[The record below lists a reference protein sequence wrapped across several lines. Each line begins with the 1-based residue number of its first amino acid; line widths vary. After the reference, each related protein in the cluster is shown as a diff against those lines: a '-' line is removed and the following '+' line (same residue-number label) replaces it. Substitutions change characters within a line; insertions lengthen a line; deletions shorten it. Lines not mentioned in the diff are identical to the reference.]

1 VVKNTGTGSE
11 AKRARVPQ
19 AERRRITRGKLLDAT
34 IDSLIEIGYSRTT
47 TVEVG
52 ERAGLSRGAQ
62 LHHFPSKADL
72 LVAAIEHLAD
82 ERSKE
87 FEVELA
93 QRLEQGD
100 DPVDTMVDMLWSM
113 FSDPIYWATIELMV
127 AARTDPE
134 LLEKLE
140 TFERSLGSRIYG
152 AFKELTGQQG
162 REAKGSLE
170 MTLYFMRGLAMER
183 IFREN
188 EAHYTN
194 LLKRWKE
201 QIRALIGA

>member
-1 VVKNTGTGSE
+1 VKKAGTE
-11 AKRARVPQ
+11 VATKRERVPQ

-34 IDSLIEIGYSRTT
+34 IESLIDIGYPRTT

-87 FEVELA
+87 FEAALEA
-93 QRLEQGD
+93 RLEEGD
-100 DPVDTMVDMLWSM
+100 EPIDTMVDMLWAM
-113 FSDPIYWATIELMV
+113 FSDPLYWAVIELMV

-140 TFERSLGSRIYG
+140 PFERSLGARIYG
-152 AFKELTGQQG
+152 AFTKLTGRG
-162 REAKGSLE
+162 DREAKAAVE

-183 IFREN
+183 IFRKKD
-188 EAHYTN
+188 AHYDQ
-194 LLKRWKE
+194 LVERWKT
-201 QIRALIGA
+201 QLRAVLG

>member
-1 VVKNTGTGSE
+1 MKKTGTGASV
-11 AKRARVPQ
+11 KRERVPQ

-52 ERAGLSRGAQ
+52 ERTGLSRGTQ
-62 LHHFPSKADL
+62 LHYFPSKADL

-87 FEVELA
+87 FDVALQA
-93 QRLEQGD
+93 RLEQGD
-100 DPVDTMVDMLWSM
+100 DPVDAMVDMLWTM
-113 FSDPIYWATIELMV
+113 FSDPIYWAVIELMV

-134 LLEKLE
+134 LLERLQA
-140 TFERSLGSRIYG
+140 FERSLGSRIYS
-152 AFKELTGQQG
+152 AFKELTGRQG

-188 EAHYTN
+188 DAHYAN
-194 LLKRWKE
+194 LIERWKKSL
-201 QIRALIGA
+201 RTMLS

>member
-1 VVKNTGTGSE
+1 MKKATNSVG

-34 IDSLIEIGYSRTT
+34 VESLIEVGYPRTT

-62 LHHFPSKADL
+62 LHHFPSRADL
-72 LVAAIEHLAD
+72 LVGAIEHLAD

-87 FEVELA
+87 FEAELNA
-93 QRLEQGD
+93 RLEKGD
-100 DPVDTMVDMLWSM
+100 DRIDAMVDMLWAT
-113 FSDPIYWATIELMV
+113 FSGPLYWAVVELMV

-134 LLEKLE
+134 LLERFE
-140 TFERSLGSRIYG
+140 TFERSLGGRIYK
-152 AFKELTGQQG
+152 AFKELTGRG
-162 REAKGSLE
+162 DREAKTAVE

-188 EAHYTN
+188 DAHYDD
-194 LLKRWKE
+194 LVERWKKSL
-201 QIRALIGA
+201 RATLS

>member
-1 VVKNTGTGSE
+1 MAKTGTS
-11 AKRARVPQ
+11 AATKRERVPQ

-34 IDSLIEIGYSRTT
+34 IESLIDLGYSRTT

-52 ERAGLSRGAQ
+52 ERTGLSRGTQ
-62 LHHFPSKADL
+62 LYHFPSKADL

-87 FEVELA
+87 FELELEA
-93 QRLEQGD
+93 RLQEGED
-100 DPVDTMVDMLWSM
+100 SVDAMVDMLWVM

-134 LLEKLE
+134 LLGKLE
-140 TFERSLGSRIYG
+140 AFERSLGSRIYT
-152 AFKELTGQQG
+152 AFQKLTGRQG
-162 REAKGSLE
+162 PEAKAALE

-183 IFREN
+183 IFRQN
-188 EAHYTN
+188 ETHYTQ
-194 LLKRWKE
+194 LLNRWKRRLRE
-201 QIRALIGA
+201 MLDV

>member
-1 VVKNTGTGSE
+1 MKKAANSVG

-34 IDSLIEIGYSRTT
+34 VESLIEVGYPRTT

-62 LHHFPSKADL
+62 LHHFPSRADL
-72 LVAAIEHLAD
+72 LVGAIEHLAD

-87 FEVELA
+87 FEAELNA
-93 QRLEQGD
+93 RLEKGD
-100 DPVDTMVDMLWSM
+100 DPIDAMVDMLWAT
-113 FSDPIYWATIELMV
+113 FSGPLYWAVVELMV

-134 LLEKLE
+134 LLERFE
-140 TFERSLGSRIYG
+140 TFERSLGGRIYK
-152 AFKELTGQQG
+152 AFKELTDRGD
-162 REAKGSLE
+162 REAKTAVE

-188 EAHYTN
+188 DAHYDD
-194 LLKRWKE
+194 LVERWKKSL
-201 QIRALIGA
+201 RATLS

>member
-1 VVKNTGTGSE
+1 VKKTGTG
-11 AKRARVPQ
+11 APVKRERVPQ
-19 AERRRITRGKLLDAT
+19 AERRRVTRGKLLDAT

-52 ERAGLSRGAQ
+52 ERTGLSRGTQ

-87 FEVELA
+87 FEVALQA
-93 QRLEQGD
+93 RLDEGD
-100 DPVDTMVDMLWSM
+100 DPVDAMVDMLWTM
-113 FSDPIYWATIELMV
+113 FSDPIYWAVIELMV

-140 TFERSLGSRIYG
+140 GFERSLGGRIYA
-152 AFKELTGQQG
+152 AFKELTGRQG
-162 REAKGSLE
+162 RETKGSLE

-183 IFREN
+183 IFRQN
-188 EAHYTN
+188 EAHYAH
-194 LLKRWKE
+194 LLKRWKT
-201 QIRALIGA
+201 QLRMLLAT

>member
-1 VVKNTGTGSE
+1 MKKTGTG
-11 AKRARVPQ
+11 AAVKRERVPQ

-34 IDSLIEIGYSRTT
+34 VESLIDLGHARTT

-52 ERAGLSRGAQ
+52 ERTGLSRGTQ

-82 ERSKE
+82 ERSKD
-87 FEVELA
+87 FEAEIEA
-93 QRLEQGD
+93 RFEQGD
-100 DPVDTMVDMLWSM
+100 DPVDAMVDVLWVM

-140 TFERSLGSRIYG
+140 GFERSLGSRIYA
-152 AFKELTGQQG
+152 AFKRRTGQQG
-162 REAKGSLE
+162 RDAKASLE

-183 IFREN
+183 IFRQN
-188 EAHYTN
+188 EAHYTH
-194 LLKRWKE
+194 LLNRWKV
-201 QIRALIGA
+201 QLRSLLDS

>member
-1 VVKNTGTGSE
+1 M
-11 AKRARVPQ
+11 KRERVPQ

-34 IDSLIEIGYSRTT
+34 IDSLIDAGYSRTT

-52 ERAGLSRGAQ
+52 ERAGLSRGTQ

-87 FEVELA
+87 FEIEFKARVE
-93 QRLEQGD
+93 RGD
-100 DPVDTMVDMLWSM
+100 EPIDTMVDMLWVM
-113 FSDPIYWATIELMV
+113 FSDPLYWAVIELMV

-134 LLEKLE
+134 LLEKFE
-140 TFERSLGSRIYG
+140 TFERSLGGRIYS
-152 AFKELTGQQG
+152 AFRKITGSHG
-162 REAKGSLE
+162 REAKASLE

-183 IFREN
+183 IFRKN
-188 EAHYTN
+188 EPHYAH

-201 QIRALIGA
+201 QLRTLLEA

>member
-1 VVKNTGTGSE
+1 MKKAANSVG

-34 IDSLIEIGYSRTT
+34 VESLIDVGYSRTT

-62 LHHFPSKADL
+62 LHHFPSRAEL

-87 FEVELA
+87 FEAELNA
-93 QRLEQGD
+93 RLEKGD
-100 DPVDTMVDMLWSM
+100 DPIDAMVDMLWAT
-113 FSDPIYWATIELMV
+113 FSGPLYWAVVELMV
-127 AARTDPE
+127 ASRTDPE
-134 LLEKLE
+134 LLERFE
-140 TFERSLGSRIYG
+140 VFERSLGGRIYR
-152 AFKELTGQQG
+152 AFKEMTGRG
-162 REAKGSLE
+162 DREAKTAVE

-188 EAHYTN
+188 DAHYDE
-194 LLKRWKE
+194 LVKRWKKSL
-201 QIRALIGA
+201 RATLG

>member
-201 QIRALIGA
+201 QLRALLGA

>member
-1 VVKNTGTGSE
+1 MKKAGTGAA
-11 AKRARVPQ
+11 AKRERVPQ

-34 IDSLIEIGYSRTT
+34 VESLVELGYARTT

-52 ERAGLSRGAQ
+52 ARTGLSRGTQ

-82 ERSKE
+82 ERSKD
-87 FEVELA
+87 FEAELGE
-93 QRLEQGD
+93 RFEKGD
-100 DPVDTMVDMLWSM
+100 DPVDTFVDMLWHM

-127 AARTDPE
+127 AARTDAE
-134 LLEKLE
+134 LLERLE
-140 TFERSLGSRIYG
+140 AFERSLGGRIYA

-170 MTLYFMRGLAMER
+170 MTLFFMRGLAMER
-183 IFREN
+183 IFRKN
-188 EAHYTN
+188 EAHYTY
-194 LLKRWKE
+194 LLNRWKE
-201 QIRALIGA
+201 QLRALLGA

>member
-1 VVKNTGTGSE
+1 
-11 AKRARVPQ
+11 VPQ

-93 QRLEQGD
+93 ERLEQGD
-100 DPVDTMVDMLWSM
+100 DPIDTMVDMLWSM

-140 TFERSLGSRIYG
+140 AFERSLGSRIYG
-152 AFKELTGQQG
+152 AFKELTGRQG

-188 EAHYTN
+188 EAHYAD
-194 LLKRWKE
+194 LLRRWKE
-201 QIRALIGA
+201 QLRALLGA

>member
-1 VVKNTGTGSE
+1 MKKARTGE
-11 AKRARVPQ
+11 ATKRERVPQ

-34 IDSLIEIGYSRTT
+34 IESLIDLGYPRTT

-62 LHHFPSKADL
+62 LHHFPSRADL

-87 FEVELA
+87 FEAALKE
-93 QRLEQGD
+93 RLDQGD
-100 DPVDTMVDMLWSM
+100 EPIDAMVDMLWAM
-113 FSDPIYWATIELMV
+113 FSDPLYWATIELMV

-140 TFERSLGSRIYG
+140 AFERSLGGRIYA
-152 AFKELTGQQG
+152 AFKELTGRG
-162 REAKGSLE
+162 DREARTGVE
-170 MTLYFMRGLAMER
+170 MTLYFMRGLALER
-183 IFREN
+183 IFRKKD
-188 EAHYTN
+188 AHYGQ
-194 LLKRWKE
+194 LVERWKTQLRE
-201 QIRALIGA
+201 MLR

>member
-1 VVKNTGTGSE
+1 VKRTGTD
-11 AKRARVPQ
+11 ATVKRERVPQ

-34 IDSLIEIGYSRTT
+34 IDSLIEKGYSRTT
-47 TVEVG
+47 TVEVSD
-52 ERAGLSRGAQ
+52 RTGLSRGTQ

-72 LVAAIEHLAD
+72 LVAAVEHLAD

-87 FEVELA
+87 FETEFKARVEGGG
-93 QRLEQGD
+93 E
-100 DPVDTMVDMLWSM
+100 PVDTMVDMLWVM
-113 FSDPIYWATIELMV
+113 FSDPIYWALIELMV

-140 TFERSLGSRIYG
+140 SFERSLGGRVYA
-152 AFKELTGQQG
+152 AFKELTGCQG
-162 REAKGSLE
+162 REAKASLE

-183 IFREN
+183 IFRQN
-188 EAHYTN
+188 EAHYTH

-201 QIRALIGA
+201 QLRSLLEA

>member
-1 VVKNTGTGSE
+1 MKKTGPGV
-11 AKRARVPQ
+11 AMKRERMPQ
-19 AERRRITRGKLLDAT
+19 AERRRITRGKILDAT
-34 IDSLIEIGYSRTT
+34 IESLIEIGYPRTT

-87 FEVELA
+87 FEEALRA
-93 QRLEQGD
+93 RLDRGEE
-100 DPVDTMVDMLWSM
+100 PIDTMVDMLWAM
-113 FSDPIYWATIELMV
+113 FSDPLYWATIELMV

-140 TFERSLGSRIYG
+140 AFERSLGGRIYR
-152 AFKELTGQQG
+152 AFKELSG
-162 REAKGSLE
+162 RGDRDARIAVE

-188 EAHYTN
+188 DAHYDE
-194 LLKRWKE
+194 LVQRWKR
-201 QIRALIGA
+201 QLHAMLG